1 MTTKLTI
8 DTSIDK
14 IIKGLLFT
22 TMTSVLASSFFTSN
36 THAKS
41 ALTIEKA
48 IDQAITNSSRPI
60 KDLALD
66 VDRKPA
72 QVLSFFQVKPDSQ
85 ILEVFAGPG
94 YYTEL
99 LNDIVGSKGQVTV
112 YEDSIWYNY
121 SKSASDKRH
130 EGNRLENTKTVISD
144 MNTLQLP
151 KEKYDTALI
160 VLGLHDIFL
169 QSEKSLADE
178 EREVGHF
185 LRAIYH
191 SIKANGIIG
200 VVEHEATM
208 DEQPSVSAELHR
220 LSSKVITNLMI
231 DAGFIFEAS
240 SNVLINASDD
250 HTQVVWADGLRR
262 KTDRSV
268 LRFRKAQ

>member
-8 DTSIDK
+8 NTSIDK

-36 THAKS
+36 AHAKS

-48 IDQAITNSSRPI
+48 IGQAITNSSRPI

-99 LNDIVGSKGQVTV
+99 LNDIVGPKGQVTV